1 MRCSW
6 ILCLLVLGTAFA
18 QVAAPPRT
26 PQQKPSVSDED
37 DDDDAP
43 APPGVVSTLPAQTPV
58 ITIKGICDRQPSK
71 PASGAKEGRSARSGS
86 CATVVTRAEFERLTA
101 ALQPGMPTSKKLQLG
116 EAYSKFI
123 VTAHEARKRGLDKS
137 ADVELMIEFARLQ
150 ILTEKLNRTLQNE
163 AARISDKDVSDYYRK
178 SIVTFEQATLQRI
191 FIPRT
196 TRLEQA
202 ANDGKAENKKAE
214 PMAGDVMKQ
223 EADSIYARA
232 VAGEAFEQ
240 LQKEAFAT
248 AGVKGT
254 SSTNMGS
261 VRRSTL
267 PPAHAAVFELKPGEV
282 SQVISDSTGHYV
294 YRMVSKAVLPL
305 EQVKNE
311 ISETV
316 QGRRMSE
323 LAHGIQETSTIELN
337 DAYFTPPPSDPAPV
351 AVSSKTETNI
361 THR

>member
-1 MRCSW
+1 LRCSW
-6 ILCLLVLGTAFA
+6 ILFLLLLGNAFA

-26 PQQKPSVSDED
+26 PQQKTSVADED

-43 APPGVVSTLPAQTPV
+43 TPSRAVSTLPAQTPV

-71 PASGAKEGRSARSGS
+71 PASKAGSGARTVP
-86 CATVVTRAEFERLTA
+86 CATVVTRAEFERLTD
-101 ALQPGMPTSKKLQLG
+101 ALQPGMPTSKKQQLG
-116 EAYSKFI
+116 AAYSKFI
-123 VTAHEARKRGLDKS
+123 VTAHEAKKRGLDKS
-137 ADVELMIEFARLQ
+137 ADVELMMEFARLQ

-163 AARISDKDVSDYYRK
+163 AARISDEDISDYYRK
-178 SIVTFEQATLQRI
+178 SIATYEQATLQRI

-196 TRLEQA
+196 RRLEQA
-202 ANDGKAENKKAE
+202 ASDGKPESKKAE
-214 PMAGDVMKQ
+214 PMAGDLMKQ

-254 SSTNMGS
+254 SSTNMGV
-261 VRRSTL
+261 VRRSSL
-267 PPAHAAVFELKPGEV
+267 PPAHVAVFELKPGEV

-294 YRMVSKAVLPL
+294 YRMVSKGVLPL

-311 ISETV
+311 ISSTV
-316 QGRRMSE
+316 QGQRMSE
-323 LAHGIQETSTIELN
+323 LAHGIQGSSTIELN
-337 DAYFTPPPSDPAPV
+337 DAYFAPPPVDPAPV
-351 AVSSKTETNI
+351 AATSKTETNI
-361 THR
+361 TRR